1 ARPVRATQ
9 AYPLHS
15 SVYSTTSGRV
25 AWPTNHCKVAA
36 STVSATHNWIS
47 PVSRPTTPSTG
58 GRSVSQVPWP
68 RTLLARRRGGSSG
81 WPCFLP
87 FFPRI
92 LEHLVGLGF
101 GVGQR
106 SPGQGAPGQV
116 LQAVAQLQQ
125 VPAAAPQLSG
135 QLGGRR
141 PLGDAADDQNQLAGA
156 ALRALQGRA
165 GPGVEDAPAG
175 APVVQDGVAMSPMD
189 GQVATATGRA
199 AQAPRMEGLDQEV
212 VAGLRVQQVVQGEV
226 HGGASAGSGQLPYSC
241 STRPAVA
248 QKPLTTD
255 LGP

>member
-1 ARPVRATQ
+1 MPTYSSKNHLLTPRKGRKKFRSPVHKPSRVLLWTSRMPSPSSSRAHSRCPGVWHTVACARPVRATQ

-68 RTLLARRRGGSSG
+68 RALLARRRGGSSG

-175 APVVQDGVAMSPMD
+175 APVVQDGVAMSPM
-189 GQVATATGRA
+189 
-199 AQAPRMEGLDQEV
+199 
-212 VAGLRVQQVVQGEV
+212 
-226 HGGASAGSGQLPYSC
+226 
-241 STRPAVA
+241 
-248 QKPLTTD
+248 
-255 LGP
+255 